1 MAAVTRKMLKIKTK
15 RERQPAPP
23 PFLRGPKMKIAKEI
37 FLLPGQKTRPR
48 NEKAKGIEKFNG
60 PALFYLGAAYLFW
73 PIIFS
78 SAN

>member
-1 MAAVTRKMLKIKTK
+1 
-15 RERQPAPP
+15 
-23 PFLRGPKMKIAKEI
+23 MKIAKEI